1 MVFCDEAYAEF
12 SENTALSL
20 LESFPHL
27 IISRTFSKAFCLAG
41 LRFGYLISSPQVI
54 EQLRKVI
61 LPYNVNLFTEMVVS
75 ELLTKRSF
83 MLEQVDYLKQERAWL
98 FRQMQGIGAIH
109 AYPSKANFILFSCQ
123 SGKDVFLRLK
133 EQGILVRDVSG
144 YPLLENHLRVTVGSR
159 EENEMFLASL
169 RGIV

>member
-1 MVFCDEAYAEF
+1 LVFCDEAYVEF

-20 LESFPHL
+20 IERYPQL
-27 IISRTFSKAFCLAG
+27 IVSRTFSKAFCLAG

-61 LPYNVNLFTEMVVS
+61 LPYNVNLFTELVVS
-75 ELLTKRSF
+75 KLLDNRRL
-83 MLEQVDYLKQERAWL
+83 MLEQVAYLKQERAWL
-98 FRQMQGIGAIH
+98 FGQMQAINGIQV
-109 AYPSKANFILFSCQ
+109 YPSAANFILFRCSN
-123 SGKDVFLRLK
+123 GKDAFLKLK

-159 EENEMFLASL
+159 AENAMFLAAL
-169 RGIV
+169 REVV